1 MVDGNTA
8 LAIENIH
15 ENTVFKSIAD
25 TYSTTD
31 IRTVYAFERLIGG
44 GHFGSV
50 RIAHRITDP

>member
-1 MVDGNTA
+1 VFQ
-8 LAIENIH
+8 NIS
-15 ENTVFKSIAD
+15 ETF
-25 TYSTTD
+25 STTD

>member
-1 MVDGNTA
+1 MVEGNN
-8 LAIENIH
+8 LEDNQ
-15 ENTVFKSIAD
+15 VFKTIYE

-31 IRTVYAFERLIGG
+31 IRTVYSFEKLIGG

>member
-1 MVDGNTA
+1 MEGNKEDNKDA
-8 LAIENIH
+8 SVFQNIS
-15 ENTVFKSIAD
+15 ETF
-25 TYSTTD
+25 STID